1 MISRASRSNIYLA
14 IQELHKNENLSILLL
29 CEIAKICRAAY
40 YKWLN
45 RNETIIEK
53 ENKKIVTAILNL
65 YSKVNGIH
73 GYRRIAL
80 NLNRTMKKNY
90 NLKRIYRIMSE
101 LGLKSIIRKKRKRY
115 VTNIAK
121 QVAENTLKRNFTA
134 YSPNEKWLTDV
145 TKFKYGDGNKAYL
158 SAILDLY
165 DRSIVSFV
173 LGHSNNNQL
182 VFSTLDLAIEC
193 NPGATPLLHSDRG
206 FQYTSIAFKKKIE
219 KQGMTQ
225 SMSRVGKCIDN
236 GPMEGYWGILKSES
250 YYLKNFETFEEL
262 EEEIKRYILFYNE
275 KRLQKKLNSR
285 SPIEYRTLTA

>member
-1 MISRASRSNIYLA
+1 MISKASRSNIYLA

-65 YSKVNGIH
+65 YSKVNGIY

-115 VTNIAK
+115 VTNIAE

-145 TKFKYGDGNKAYL
+145 TEFKYGTGNKAYL

-236 GPMEGYWGILKSES
+236 GPMEGYWGTLKSES